1 MYLTQNNVFS
11 NSYNKPHVLHSH
23 GLHSAIRSRSRL
35 HLQCKICNLKTRE
48 RTTVAVAMGYARE
61 GTCVHY
67 RYLATPVGV
76 LELGDVITVIRQS
89 SARVGA
95 VNVAS
100 VK

>member
-1 MYLTQNNVFS
+1 M
-11 NSYNKPHVLHSH
+11 
-23 GLHSAIRSRSRL
+23 
-35 HLQCKICNLKTRE
+35 RE
-48 RTTVAVAMGYARE
+48 RGRR
-61 GTCVHY
+61 VHY

-76 LELGDVITVIRQS
+76 FELGDVITVIRQS